1 MRRQVHI
8 PPSLGAAFSQAQPH
22 VERLGYHGVIMSW
35 KHGKQLRFLLWRD
48 RPRMLVPFLKAI
60 CATDRIVL
68 TESLALGEAKQV

>member
-1 MRRQVHI
+1 
-8 PPSLGAAFSQAQPH
+8 
-22 VERLGYHGVIMSW
+22 MSW

-48 RPRMLVPFLKAI
+48 GPRMLVPFLKAI